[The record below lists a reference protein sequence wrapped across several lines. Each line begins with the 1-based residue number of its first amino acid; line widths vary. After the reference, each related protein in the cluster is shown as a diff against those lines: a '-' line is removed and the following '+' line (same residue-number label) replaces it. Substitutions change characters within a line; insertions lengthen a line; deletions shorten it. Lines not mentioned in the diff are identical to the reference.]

1 MSNKST
7 GVDNIKSSKR
17 IVHWIMVAAFLM
29 LLITGLPL
37 VVPGLSGLAASS
49 WSRLIHRTAAVV
61 LVGTPVVYALTN
73 SRAAWQWLR
82 EAAFW
87 NTTTSPNPDTWQRIH
102 KSFVAFGFVLFVLT
116 GILQWFLKGIV
127 PSEMFRFSLMI
138 HDVAFFSAIVVL
150 LYHIYHE
157 FDWWLWKK
165 RYCRQCSFAY
175 CADVCPTEAINSSS
189 DGTIERYPLK
199 CNNCRLCIDDC
210 RHNLY
215 YKKAAQSSQ
224 IKSEVR

>member
-7 GVDNIKSSKR
+7 GVDNTKSSKR

-37 VVPGLSGLAASS
+37 VVPSLSGLAASS
-49 WSRLIHRTAAVV
+49 WSRLIHRAAAVV

-73 SRAAWQWLR
+73 SRVAWQWLR
-82 EAAFW
+82 EAVFW

-127 PSEMFRFSLMI
+127 PSEIFRFSLMI

-157 FDWWLWKK
+157 FDWWLWKR
-165 RYCRQCSFAY
+165 RYCSQCSFAY
-175 CADVCPTEAINSSS
+175 CAEVCPTSAIISKP
-189 DGTIERYPLK
+189 GGAIERHPVR
-199 CNNCRLCIDDC
+199 CNNCRLCMEYC
-210 RHNLY
+210 RRNSYH
-215 YKKAAQSSQ
+215 KRAPQPSQSQ
-224 IKSEVR
+224 SEAG